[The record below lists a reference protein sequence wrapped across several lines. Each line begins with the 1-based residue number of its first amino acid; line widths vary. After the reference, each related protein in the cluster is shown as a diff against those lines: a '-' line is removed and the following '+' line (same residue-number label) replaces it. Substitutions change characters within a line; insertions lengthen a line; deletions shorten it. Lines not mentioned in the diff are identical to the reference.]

1 MIPEDMV
8 MNENYY
14 LSYEVMRARQR
25 ELLEWVEMER
35 KAIAARL
42 GARQA
47 AKRGAQLAFTGTEQC
62 CECCDARRSA

>member
-1 MIPEDMV
+1 

-35 KAIAARL
+35 KATAARL
-42 GARQA
+42 AARQA
-47 AKRGAQLAFTGTEQC
+47 VKRGAQLALAGNEQC